1 MAKKLSLKDR
11 KPLRHQFGVLHDI
24 AHMPNLIE
32 IQKSSYKQLL
42 TSKTEDN
49 LESHIGIHDALAS
62 VFPIKDYAGRMTLKY
77 ISYKL
82 DRPKYDVIECR
93 QRGLTYAAALKVIFR
108 LDIIKFDE
116 ETNQEIGKDAR
127 EEEVYLGDIPLMT
140 DKATFVVNGTERVI
154 VSQMHRSPGV
164 FFDSSNAARVIPY
177 RGSWLDVEFDAKNLL
192 FFRIDRRKK
201 LSLALLLKA
210 IGLNNEE
217 ALDRFYDNEEVILID
232 NELVNIKYDFEELK
246 GELNFDLINA
256 QNKKV
261 LLTEGERLTSR
272 SNRDFEDKKLERI
285 LVPEK
290 AIFGKFLAKDIYDAE
305 TGEIFGE
312 AGDEIDDKLIEN
324 LRKKNIDKFSIIKIK
339 SNSGPYIRNT
349 LILEKDVKRAE
360 ALAAIYKIM
369 RPGEPPTEESA
380 EKLFFDLFFSR
391 VLAKDDQLNFY
402 SKATKDS
409 KSLTLSKD
417 LIEQEGVWLLKQQ
430 KDWSLVTIS
439 VVARQN
445 YSSNLWV
452 HNTEIEKTKSEKYD
466 LSSVGRV
473 KLNSRIGSNVEEDYG
488 ELNKEDILSVVEIIT
503 KLKDGIGEF
512 DDIDHLGNRRVRS
525 VGELVENQFRTGL
538 VRMERAIKERMGS
551 VPDEKL
557 IPKELINAK
566 PLTSILK
573 EFFGSSQLS
582 QFMDQTNPLSEI
594 THKRRLS
601 ALGPGGLTRE
611 RAGFE
616 VRDVH
621 PTHYGRI
628 CPIETPEGP
637 NIGLINSLATYAKVN
652 KYGFI
657 ESPYRKVNKAKVSNS
672 VEYLSAIEEDK
683 YVIAQANAPLTKNN
697 EFVRD
702 LVSCR
707 HNGDFTMATTDKIE
721 YMDVSPKQLVS
732 VAASLIPFL
741 ENDDANRALMGSNM
755 MRQAVPLVISE
766 SPMVGTGMEGVVAKD
781 SSAAVVAKRG
791 GFVEQV
797 DARRIVV
804 RHTDEKKYDVTLGVD
819 VYNLLKF
826 QRSNQNTSINQ
837 RPLVIVGDR
846 VEKGDVI
853 ADGPATDNGE
863 LALGKNV
870 LVAFMPWNGYN
881 YEDSLLISERIVRDD
896 VFTSI
901 HIEEFELMARD
912 TKLGPEDITRDIPNV
927 GEESLK
933 NLDETGS
940 VYVGAEVRSND
951 ILVGKVTPKGETPM
965 TPEEK
970 LLRAIFGEKA
980 SDVRDSSLRLP
991 SGVSGTV
998 VEVRVFNRRGVE
1010 KDERALAIEKEEIER
1025 LAKDKDDQ
1033 IRIIEENVFKRLKS
1047 LLIGKHFSGKV
1058 KDLKDGQV
1066 LTEKILDA
1074 FDKKQI
1080 WKIGTKNQQTMTSIE
1095 NLKNEFDAEINEI
1108 LIMFKEKVDKVQ
1120 SGDDLLPGVL
1130 KMVKVFVAVKRKLQP
1145 GDKMAGR
1152 HGNKGVISKIAPI
1165 EDMPH
1170 TEDGVPVDIV
1180 LNPLGVPSRMNV
1192 GQILETHL
1200 GWASSGLANK
1210 IKTIIN
1216 KSSNDLEEKSNSCK
1230 KILKKVFSPKYYE
1243 DRIKNLD
1250 DKEIIALLSK
1260 VKSGLNLATPVFDG
1274 ARDVDISKILE
1285 TVNLESS
1292 GQVTLIDGRTG
1303 EAFNRKVT
1311 VGYIYMLKLHHLVDD
1326 KIHSRS
1332 IGPYSLVT
1340 QQPLGGKAQFGG
1352 QRFGEMEV
1360 WALQA
1365 YGASYT
1371 LQEMLT
1377 VKSDDV
1383 AGRSK
1388 VYESIVRGETSFE
1401 AGIPES
1407 FNVLVKEMQSLCLD
1421 VGLASDN
1428 QEEITNIN
1436 TTQKEN

>member
-1 MAKKLSLKDR
+1 MANKLSLTNR
-11 KPLRHQFGVLHDI
+11 KPLRHKFGVLLDS
-24 AHMPNLIE
+24 ADMPNLIE
-32 IQKSSYKQLL
+32 IQKFSYQQFLD
-42 TSKTEDN
+42 SKTDKSDKEK
-49 LESHIGIHDALAS
+49 IGIDDSLQS
-62 VFPIKDYAGRMTLKY
+62 IFPVKDYAGRMNLKY

-108 LDIIKFDE
+108 LDIVKIDE
-116 ETNQEIGKDAR
+116 ETNEKMGQEAK

-140 DKATFVVNGTERVI
+140 DKATFVINGTERVI

-164 FFDSSNAARVIPY
+164 FFDNSNSARVIPY
-177 RGSWLDVEFDAKNLL
+177 RGSWLDIEFDSKNLL
-192 FFRIDRRKK
+192 YIRIDRRKK
-201 LSLALLLKA
+201 LSLIYLLKA
-210 IGLNNEE
+210 MGMSNENILDHFYKEDIFSFKKNN
-217 ALDRFYDNEEVILID
+217 
-232 NELVNIKYDFEELK
+232 LVSIPYNFKDLK
-246 GELNFDLINA
+246 GELTFDLINA
-256 QNKKV
+256 EGEKKLLNK
-261 LLTEGERLTSR
+261 GERL
-272 SNRDFEDKKLERI
+272 SNRHNNEFLKAGLKNI
-285 LVPEK
+285 LVPK
-290 AIFGKFLAKDIYDAE
+290 DYILGKFVSKDIFNKD
-305 TGEIFGE
+305 TGEIFAE
-312 AGDEIDDKLIEN
+312 AGDEIDEKLIE
-324 LRKKNIDKFSIIKIK
+324 LIESTNISELSVIVTNRD
-339 SNSGPYIRNT
+339 NGPYVRDT
-349 LILEKDVKRAE
+349 LQVEKSTSRQE

-369 RPGEPPTEESA
+369 RPGEPPTEESS

-391 VLAKDDQLNFY
+391 VEPR
-402 SKATKDS
+402 KDS
-409 KSLTLSKD
+409 IDFYLKPEENKEKKLTLQRD
-417 LIEQEGVWLLKQQ
+417 LIEQEGVWILSVEE
-430 KDWSLVTIS
+430 DWVLVT
-439 VVARQN
+439 VGTVARGDN
-445 YSSNLWV
+445 PANLW
-452 HNTEIEKTKSEKYD
+452 TKITNIKKLDSDKYD

-473 KLNSRIGSNVEEDYG
+473 KLNARLSSKLEEEYG
-488 ELNKEDILSVVEIIT
+488 ELQKDDILRVIKIVIQ
-503 KLKDGIGEF
+503 LKDGIGDY

-525 VGELVENQFRTGL
+525 VGELVENQFRMGL
-538 VRMERAIKERMGS
+538 IRMERSIKERMGS
-551 VPDEKL
+551 ITDDKL
-557 IPKELINAK
+557 VPKELVNAK
-566 PLTSILK
+566 PLTSVLR

-637 NIGLINSLATYAKVN
+637 NIGLINSLATYARIN

-657 ESPYRKVNKAKVSNS
+657 ESPYRKVSSAKVTSE
-672 VEYLSAIEEDK
+672 VEYLSAIQEDN
-683 YVIAQANAPLTKNN
+683 YTIAQANAPLTKSN

-707 HNGDFTMATTDKIE
+707 SDGDFIMSTTDKID

-755 MRQAVPLVISE
+755 MRQAVPLVITE
-766 SPMVGTGMEGVVAKD
+766 SPMVGTGMESVVARD

-791 GFVEQV
+791 GFVDQV
-797 DARRIVV
+797 DARRIVI
-804 RHTDEKKYDVTLGVD
+804 RHTHETKYDITLGVD

-826 QRSNQNTSINQ
+826 QRSNQNTAINQ
-837 RPLVIVGDR
+837 RPLVRVGDR
-846 VEKGDVI
+846 VESGDVI
-853 ADGPATDNGE
+853 ADGPATDQGE

-881 YEDSLLISERIVRDD
+881 YEDSILISERIVRDD

-912 TKLGPEDITRDIPNV
+912 TKLGPEEITRDIPNV
-927 GEESLK
+927 GEEALK
-933 NLDETGS
+933 NLDEAGI
-940 VYVGAEVRSND
+940 VYVGAEVKSND

-980 SDVRDSSLRLP
+980 SDVRDTSLKLP
-991 SGVSGTV
+991 AGVTGTV
-998 VEVRVFNRRGVE
+998 VEVRVFNRRGVD
-1010 KDERALAIEKEEIER
+1010 KDERALAIEKEEIDR
-1025 LAKDKDDQ
+1025 LAKDRDDQ
-1033 IRIIEENVFKRLKS
+1033 IRIIEENTYQRLKS
-1047 LLIGKHFSGKV
+1047 LLLGKHFSGTNK
-1058 KDLKDGQV
+1058 KIKDGQV
-1066 LTEKILDA
+1066 ITEKLLSDL
-1074 FDKKQI
+1074 DKKQI
-1080 WKIGTKNQQTMTSIE
+1080 WKISTKNQQTMSSIE
-1095 NLKNEFDAEINEI
+1095 ELKAEFDGEIDEI
-1108 LIMFKEKVDKVQ
+1108 SLRFKEKVDKVQ

-1152 HGNKGVISKIAPI
+1152 HGNKGVISKISPI
-1165 EDMPH
+1165 EDMPY
-1170 TEDGVPVDIV
+1170 TEEGVPVDIV

-1200 GWASSGLANK
+1200 GWASAGLGRK
-1210 IKTIIN
+1210 IKNIIEKVN
-1216 KSSNDLEEKSNSCK
+1216 SDAKSKANDVK
-1230 KILKKVFSPKYYE
+1230 KILKKVFTAKYYE
-1243 DRIKNLD
+1243 ERVASLAEDEVVELVKKIKT
-1250 DKEIIALLSK
+1250 
-1260 VKSGLNLATPVFDG
+1260 GLNLATPVFDG
-1274 ARDVDISKILE
+1274 ARDDDIVELLKLSGLDE
-1285 TVNLESS
+1285 T
-1292 GQVTLIDGRTG
+1292 GQVSLIDGRTG
-1303 EAFNRKVT
+1303 EKFDRKVT

-1365 YGASYT
+1365 YGSSYT

-1388 VYESIVRGETSFE
+1388 VYESIVRGETNFE
-1401 AGIPES
+1401 AGVPES

-1421 VGLASDN
+1421 VSLSSNDN
-1428 QEEITNIN
+1428 VAEKS
-1436 TTQKEN
+1436 KEK